1 MNSMKQ
7 ALLPLLLALL
17 LAACSGAKAVGDGAS
32 SGPETEGAVPKD
44 KRAQVMR
51 LFMDATSARLQG
63 DPGKAVQLYRSVL
76 KQDPSNAASMFELA
90 KLYHQGQ
97 QGDEALAYA
106 KKAVATDKSNIWYRF
121 LLAELS
127 SQLGD
132 LPGAAKAY
140 QGILDQWPDRYEV
153 YFGLADVLSKQGKID
168 QAEKVYRDLEKRF
181 GSNEELVMREYDM
194 LVGADQ
200 IDKARELLERAIAEQ
215 PEDQRYYGM
224 LAEVY
229 QELGQKDKALELYKK
244 AIAANPD
251 DSMTRISL
259 AQFYYDD
266 NQLDKGFE
274 QLREAFADP
283 DLDIDPKMQLL
294 LGFYQV
300 TGNGRPDSVDQ
311 KLIEQSHAL
320 IQVMKKA
327 HPQSGKP
334 SSIEG
339 DFYMREGKP
348 EKART
353 AFREALEHEQDKFPI
368 WGALLQLDLQLSD
381 WQALHEDAEKAADL
395 FPTQPQP
402 FLYDGIALNQLK
414 QHDKAIEA
422 LVTGRDLVVDNKPL
436 EAQFLG
442 LLGDVYNAVK
452 DYAKS
457 DEAYGKALAI
467 NSDDAGVLNNWA
479 YYLSER
485 GEKLEKAEEMSRRSN
500 DLAPGTATYMD
511 TYAWILFKE
520 GQYEKAREWQ
530 EKAIAASTAPE
541 GVLLEHYGD
550 ILYKLGDTG
559 AALEQ
564 WKRAQA
570 AGGAGEL
577 IDRKIS
583 EGKLVE

>member
-1 MNSMKQ
+1 MNPMQQ

-17 LAACSGAKAVGDGAS
+17 LAACSGTRSVGDVVS
-32 SGPETEGAVPKD
+32 SDLETEGVVPKD

-76 KQDPSNAASMFELA
+76 KLDPSNAASMFELA

-106 KKAVATDKSNIWYRF
+106 KKAVAADGSNIWYRF
-121 LLAELS
+121 MVAELS

-132 LPGAAKAY
+132 LPGATKAY
-140 QGILDQWPDRYEV
+140 QGILDKWPERYEV
-153 YFGLADVLSKQGKID
+153 YFGLAEVLSRQGKI
-168 QAEKVYRDLEKRF
+168 AEAQKVYRDLEKQF
-181 GSNEELVMREYDM
+181 GPTEELVMREYDM
-194 LVGADQ
+194 LVGANQ

-215 PEDQRYYGM
+215 PEESRYYGM
-224 LAEVY
+224 LADVY
-229 QELGQKDKALELYKK
+229 VELGQKEKALELYEK

-259 AQFYYDD
+259 AQYYYDD
-266 NQLDKGFE
+266 GQLDKGFE
-274 QLREAFADP
+274 QLREAFSDP

-300 TGNGRPDSVDQ
+300 TGNGQPDSVDQ
-311 KLIEQSHAL
+311 KLIQQSHEL

-339 DFYMREGKP
+339 DFFMREGKP
-348 EKART
+348 EEART

-368 WGALLQLDLQLSD
+368 WAALLQLDLQLSD
-381 WQALHEDAEKAADL
+381 WKALHEDAEKAADL
-395 FPTQPQP
+395 FPTQPEL
-402 FLYDGIALNQLK
+402 FLYEGLGLSQL
-414 QHDKAIEA
+414 DRYDEAIDA
-422 LVTGRDLVVDNKPL
+422 LVMGRDLVVDNKAL
-436 EAQFLG
+436 EAQFWS
-442 LLGDVYNAVK
+442 LLGDTYNSAK
-452 DYAKS
+452 NYAKS
-457 DEAYGKALAI
+457 DEAYGKALGI
-467 NSDDAGVLNNWA
+467 NANDAGVLNNWA

-485 GEKLEKAEEMSRRSN
+485 GEKLEKAEEMSRKSN

-511 TYAWILFKE
+511 TYAWILYKE
-520 GQYEKAREWQ
+520 GKYEQAREWQ
-530 EKAIAASTAPE
+530 EKAIQASPTPE

-550 ILYKLGDTG
+550 ILYKLGDSAG
-559 AALEQ
+559 ALEQ
-564 WKRAQA
+564 WKKAQA
-570 AGGAGEL
+570 AGDASDL
-577 IDRKIS
+577 IDRKVS
-583 EGKLVE
+583 EGILVE